1 MPVDI
6 ARVCVQLALRDSQAQ
21 RTVTPAQRDL
31 LDILYYPNE
40 HHAQQGHVRPSLL
53 PQPLINQEKAI

>member
-1 MPVDI
+1 MAGDPSMPVDI

-31 LDILYYPNE
+31 LDMP
-40 HHAQQGHVRPSLL
+40 LL
-53 PQPLINQEKAI
+53 SQ